1 MHNKLKSI
9 IGICSYWKWYT
20 HFISRYLLWGLWNAS
35 IDLVDL
41 FIKASG
47 LKVNYQKSNLLP
59 INVPP
64 EDIQNL
70 FAILGCAPGQ
80 FHFTYLGVSL
90 SYSKP
95 RMEHFMYLITRI
107 QQRHNVCS
115 QFLSYDGRLLM
126 VNAILSSL
134 TTFVMSCLLLYKG
147 IIEQLDK

>member
-1 MHNKLKSI
+1 MLQYADDTPIIIPSCPTQMQHLK
-9 IGICSYWKWYT
+9 
-20 HFISRYLLWGLWNAS
+20 
-35 IDLVDL
+35 DLVDL